1 MPPYADAPAL
11 ALAGPI
17 AQFNI
22 ARMRWPRADRRMA
35 GFVDNID
42 RLNLLAE
49 RSPGFLW
56 REVGEPELFPG
67 DPRMTWTLTAWES
80 ADALADYT
88 FRTVHARFHARR
100 REWFEELGEAF
111 LALWPIEPERWP
123 SPQEALERL
132 ERLRREG
139 PSEHAFGWES
149 LPDVRRAR
157 KVSPE
162 VALVGTGP
170 APAEAQTEEDA
181 EDAIRASRRS
191 GSGGAPG
198 DLHLH

>member
-22 ARMRWPRADRRMA
+22 ARMRWPREDRRMA

-56 REVGEPELFPG
+56 REVEAPELFPG
-67 DPRMTWTLTAWES
+67 DLRMTWTLSVWES
-80 ADALADYT
+80 PDALADFA

-100 REWFEELGEAF
+100 REWFEAPGEAF
-111 LALWPIEPERWP
+111 LALWPVEPGLWP

-149 LPDVRRAR
+149 LPDVRKAR
-157 KVSPE
+157 KVSPD
-162 VALVGTGP
+162 VAVVGIGAP
-170 APAEAQTEEDA
+170 APEAETEEEA

>member
-1 MPPYADAPAL
+1 MPPHADAPAL
-11 ALAGPI
+11 VLAGPI

-22 ARMRWPRADRRMA
+22 ARMRWPREDRRMS

-56 REVGEPELFPG
+56 RETATPELFPG
-67 DPRMTWTLTAWES
+67 DRRMTWTLSVWES
-80 ADALADYT
+80 PDALADFT

-111 LALWPIEPERWP
+111 MALWPVHYEQWP
-123 SPQEALERL
+123 APLEALERL

-139 PSEHAFGWES
+139 PTEHAFGWES
-149 LPDVRRAR
+149 LPAVRRAR

-162 VALVGTGP
+162 VALVGTGGTP
-170 APAEAQTEEDA
+170 VEPEAEEEAEA
-181 EDAIRASRRS
+181 RARSTGRS

-198 DLHLH
+198 DLHVH

>member
-1 MPPYADAPAL
+1 MSPQRAPSFDVS
-11 ALAGPI
+11 GPV

-22 ARMRWPRADRRMA
+22 ARMRWGRQDPRMS
-35 GFVDNID
+35 GFVHNID

-56 REVGEPELFPG
+56 REIEEPELFPG
-67 DPRMTWTLTAWES
+67 DPRMTWTLTAWET
-80 ADALADYT
+80 ADALSDFA

-100 REWFEELGEAF
+100 REWFEEPGEAF
-111 LALWPIEPERWP
+111 MVLWRITPDQWPTPE
-123 SPQEALERL
+123 EALEKL

-149 LPDVRRAR
+149 LPEVRKAR

-162 VALVGTGP
+162 VALVGTG
-170 APAEAQTEEDA
+170 AGGATEEPSEEVEA
-181 EDAIRASRRS
+181 PGVPRGRS